1 MPIGHSLEKTKS
13 FTETKIQL
21 EDGDQVYLFSDG
33 YVDQFGGEFGKK
45 LKYRRFRSL
54 IVKSAE
60 LNTPEQKLF
69 LEDAFHKWRGNHDQ
83 IDDVC
88 IMGIKV

>member
-1 MPIGHSLEKTKS
+1 MPIGHSLEKTTS
-13 FTETKIQL
+13 YSETKIQL

-54 IVKSAE
+54 IIKSAQ
-60 LNTPEQKLF
+60 LNAPEKKRF
-69 LEDAFHKWRGNHDQ
+69 LEDSFAKWRKDHEQ